1 MKMLKNLF
9 ALVLTVALS
18 LSCIGEAKAA
28 GNDDYTYTI
37 TVYAGNRGT
46 LSKDAVGVVSENDYV
61 LTASEDKIVI
71 SKLFA
76 GDVVSVYPQSG
87 VSVTEDKYYVQGIRL
102 SGRDN
107 DELEDTV
114 FTVTEDADY
123 VVAYGI
129 SGNQVAYTVNYV
141 DQDGNELAASDT
153 FYGNIG
159 DKPVVAYKY
168 IDGYVPEVFGFTK
181 TLSEDASEN
190 VFTFVYDEAPTPS
203 VIIQQIPG
211 GAGNAGAGNAATGN
225 AGAGNAGTA
234 DTGNDGANAGDATT
248 EIQGE
253 GTTTPDEPIV
263 DLDDPETPG
272 ANIDLDGANAGL
284 AGSIAIGGV
293 AVLALF
299 ALILVMMKKRKQQ

>member
-1 MKMLKNLF
+1 MKMLKKLF
-9 ALVLTVALS
+9 TLVLTVALS
-18 LSCIGEAKAA
+18 LSCICEAKAA

-37 TVYAGNRGT
+37 TVYAGNRGSLYENT
-46 LSKDAVGVVSENDYV
+46 VSVISNNNVEMFYG
-61 LTASEDKIVI
+61 TDKIVI
-71 SKLFA
+71 SNLLA

-87 VSVTEDKYYVQGIRL
+87 VAVYEDKYYVQGIRL

-107 DELEDTV
+107 DELENTV

-141 DQDGNELAASDT
+141 DQAGNELATSDT

-181 TLSEDASEN
+181 TLSDDASEN

-211 GAGNAGAGNAATGN
+211 GAGNAGGGNAGTGN
-225 AGAGNAGTA
+225 AG
-234 DTGNDGANAGDATT
+234 TGNEGAANTDVNADDATT
-248 EIQGE
+248 GNQGD
-253 GTTTPDEPIV
+253 GTTTPDEPVV
-263 DLDDPETPG
+263 DLDEQETPG
-272 ANIDLDGANAGL
+272 ANIDLDGSNAGL
-284 AGSIAIGGV
+284 VGSIAIGAV
-293 AVLALF
+293 AVIGLF

>member
-46 LSKDAVGVVSENDYV
+46 LSKDAVSVVSENDYV

-114 FTVTEDADY
+114 FTVTSGGGTVFQSIDFEGRQKIIFLPYCFFLIFMDY
-123 VVAYGI
+123 RV
-129 SGNQVAYTVNYV
+129 
-141 DQDGNELAASDT
+141 
-153 FYGNIG
+153 
-159 DKPVVAYKY
+159 
-168 IDGYVPEVFGFTK
+168 
-181 TLSEDASEN
+181 
-190 VFTFVYDEAPTPS
+190 
-203 VIIQQIPG
+203 
-211 GAGNAGAGNAATGN
+211 
-225 AGAGNAGTA
+225 
-234 DTGNDGANAGDATT
+234 
-248 EIQGE
+248 
-253 GTTTPDEPIV
+253 
-263 DLDDPETPG
+263 
-272 ANIDLDGANAGL
+272 
-284 AGSIAIGGV
+284 
-293 AVLALF
+293 
-299 ALILVMMKKRKQQ
+299 

>member
-46 LSKDAVGVVSENDYV
+46 LSKDAVSVVSENDYV

-107 DELEDTV
+107 DEDELEDTV

-123 VVAYGI
+123 VVVYGI

-211 GAGNAGAGNAATGN
+211 GAGNAGGGNAGTGN
-225 AGAGNAGTA
+225 AG
-234 DTGNDGANAGDATT
+234 TGNEGAANTDVNADDATT
-248 EIQGE
+248 ENQGD
-253 GTTTPDEPIV
+253 GTTTPDEPVV
-263 DLDDPETPG
+263 DLDEQETPG
-272 ANIDLDGANAGL
+272 ANIDLDGSNAGL
-284 AGSIAIGGV
+284 VGSIAIGAV
-293 AVLALF
+293 AVIGLF

>member
-46 LSKDAVGVVSENDYV
+46 LSKDAVSVVSENDYV
-61 LTASEDKIVI
+61 LTANEDKIVI

-211 GAGNAGAGNAATGN
+211 GAGNAGGGNAGTGN
-225 AGAGNAGTA
+225 AG
-234 DTGNDGANAGDATT
+234 TGNEGAANTDVNADDATT
-248 EIQGE
+248 GNQGD
-253 GTTTPDEPIV
+253 GTTTPDEPVV
-263 DLDDPETPG
+263 DLDEQETPG
-272 ANIDLDGANAGL
+272 ANIDLDGSNAGL
-284 AGSIAIGGV
+284 VGSIAICAV
-293 AVLALF
+293 AVIGLF